1 MSTARTITLRKRMA
15 ASKCKNSEGRA
26 IQFLGSGYINR
37 RKDGKGCNCSPDALF
52 IADFLPGLEWSE
64 GEVDVD
70 LTLSLDPI
78 EGWRQMWVFGL
89 GLQSRSL
96 SPFKPKLVKHD
107 IEHNE
112 REKADVWKMAGGFC
126 YLDCWCSKVYFEQNP
141 VTSEPFPVWA
151 AVKRVPNNI

>member
-89 GLQSRSL
+89 SLKLRSL
-96 SPFKPKLVKHD
+96 TPLKPRLIKRD
-107 IEHNE
+107 TE
-112 REKADVWKMAGGFC
+112 REERERADTWSIKDGYC
-126 YLDCWCSKVYFEQNP
+126 YLDGWCEKVYFEQIP

-151 AVKRVPNNI
+151 TVKRAPNNI